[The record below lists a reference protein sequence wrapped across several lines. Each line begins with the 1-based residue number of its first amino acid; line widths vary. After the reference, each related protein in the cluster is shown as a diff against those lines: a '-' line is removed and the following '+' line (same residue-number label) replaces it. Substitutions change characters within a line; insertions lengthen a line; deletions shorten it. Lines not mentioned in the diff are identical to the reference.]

1 MRVLHLGKYYAPYA
15 GGIENFMLDLV
26 NATHTRGV
34 ANAVLVH
41 QSGATQAG
49 FDDRLTED
57 QSELL
62 FRARCYGQLAYAPI
76 SPGFGLALSRM
87 IRQFKPELLHLHL
100 PNTSAFWALLNPAA
114 RRIPCVIHWH
124 SDVVGPGLEK
134 RLRLLYPFYRPFEQ
148 ASLGR
153 ARQVISTSPA
163 YLQSSRALARWH
175 DRAEVVP
182 LGLEPARLECQPLPE
197 PGPWRNP
204 GHLRVLGVGRLARY
218 KGFSDLIDAV
228 TAVDKVELII
238 AGHGPLL
245 GQLQRQV
252 ASSDAA
258 DRITLAGSVGNQ
270 TRNQW
275 LASCDLL
282 ALPSINRAEAFGLC
296 LVEAM
301 AIGKPA
307 LTTTVPGSGMAWV
320 VEHENTGWLVSP
332 GDRNGLIEQLAHLQR
347 QRGQVTAAGQRA
359 HEAFGRRFH
368 IGAVADRIVEI
379 YRQALT
385 P

>member
-26 NATHTRGV
+26 NATHARGI

-49 FDDRLTED
+49 FDDRLVED

-62 FRARCYGQLAYAPI
+62 FRSRCYGQLAYAPV

-87 IRQFKPELLHLHL
+87 IRKFKPSLLHLHL
-100 PNTSAFWALLNPAA
+100 PNTSAFWALFSPAA
-114 RRIPCVIHWH
+114 RRIPWVIHWH

-134 RLRLLYPFYRPFEQ
+134 RLRLLYPVYRPFEQ
-148 ASLGR
+148 AVLAR

-175 DRAEVVP
+175 HRTDVVP
-182 LGLEPARLECQPLPE
+182 LGLEPARLQCPPLPE

-204 GHLRVLGVGRLARY
+204 GHLRVLGIGRLARY

-228 TAVDKVELII
+228 AAVNNVELII
-238 AGHGPLL
+238 AGQGPLWA
-245 GQLQRQV
+245 QLQRQV
-252 ASSDAA
+252 ASSGAA

-282 ALPSINRAEAFGLC
+282 GLPSINRAEAFGLC
-296 LVEAM
+296 LVEAL
-301 AIGKPA
+301 AVGKPA

-320 VEHENTGWLVSP
+320 VEHDKTGWLVSP
-332 GDRNGLIEQLAHLQR
+332 GDRSGLIEQLAHLQR
-347 QRGQVTAAGQRA
+347 HREQVTAAGQRA
-359 HEAFGRRFH
+359 HEAFGKRFH
-368 IGAVADRIVEI
+368 IDAVADRIVEI
-379 YRQALT
+379 YRHALT
-385 P
+385 A